1 MRDHSDKGH
10 FVSSVNLKKYTS
22 LCTNVKAFCK
32 RISVGRLI
40 YPNGLDAT
48 PCKIERLILS
58 IDHYN
63 YHIHNLPGIRSIA
76 MNFVHFSPD
85 FPPNY
90 YAFTCQLRRAGVTV
104 LGLGETPFEA
114 LRPELREAFVEYYR
128 VGNLHNYDELVRAL
142 GYFTFRYG
150 KLDRLE
156 SHNEYWLESDARLRT
171 DFNIPGFHVQDVDC
185 IKRKSAMK
193 AIFHTA
199 GIPSVRGRVVRCL
212 EEALQLAGE
221 VGYPLVAKP
230 DIGVGATRT
239 YKLHSCGDVALFF
252 ADPPMKEYIFEE
264 FIPGSIETFDGLADQ
279 DGQIVFCSSMIYNDG
294 MMEIVNQRL
303 DSCSLIRREIP
314 PDLEARGRALVRAY
328 GLRERF
334 FHFEFFRTQSGLIGL
349 EVNMRP
355 PGDLTTDMWNYA
367 NDIDIYREY
376 ANVVTSNRFEA
387 QATHP
392 YYCAYFGRRRGRAY
406 SHTIP
411 EILAAFPNQVVHH
424 EAICGIFAAAIGDD
438 AILVRSPEREEI
450 DAIGRFILER
460 VDASVPSPFGLPA
473 VP

>member
-1 MRDHSDKGH
+1 M
-10 FVSSVNLKKYTS
+10 
-22 LCTNVKAFCK
+22 
-32 RISVGRLI
+32 
-40 YPNGLDAT
+40 
-48 PCKIERLILS
+48 
-58 IDHYN
+58 N
-63 YHIHNLPGIRSIA
+63 Y
-76 MNFVHFSPD
+76 VHFSPD

-90 YAFTCQLRRAGVTV
+90 YAFTCQLRRAGVTI

-128 VGNLHNYDELVRAL
+128 VTNLHHYDELVRAL
-142 GYFTFRYG
+142 GYFTYRYG

-156 SHNEYWLESDARLRT
+156 SQIEYWLESDACLRT
-171 DFNIPGFHVQDVDC
+171 DFNIPGFHVQDVDR

-193 AIFHTA
+193 TVFQKA
-199 GIPSVRGRVVRCL
+199 GISTARGKVVGCL
-212 EEALQLAGE
+212 EEALRLANE

-239 YKLHSCGDVALFF
+239 YKLHGCDEVETFF
-252 ADPPMKEYIFEE
+252 ANPPLIDYIFEE
-264 FIPGSIETFDGLADQ
+264 FIPGSIETFDGLTDQ
-279 DGQIVFCSSMIYNDG
+279 NGQIVFSSSMIYNDG

-314 PDLEARGRALVRAY
+314 PDLEARGRTLVQAY

-334 FHFEFFRTQSGLIGL
+334 FHFEFFRTGEGLVGL

-387 QATHP
+387 QVTHP

-406 SHTIP
+406 THTVP

-424 EAICGIFAAAIGDD
+424 EAVCGVFAAAIGDD

-450 DAIGRFILER
+450 DAIGRYILDREGAP
-460 VDASVPSPFGLPA
+460 VASPFES
-473 VP
+473 VR

>member
-1 MRDHSDKGH
+1 M
-10 FVSSVNLKKYTS
+10 
-22 LCTNVKAFCK
+22 
-32 RISVGRLI
+32 
-40 YPNGLDAT
+40 
-48 PCKIERLILS
+48 
-58 IDHYN
+58 N
-63 YHIHNLPGIRSIA
+63 Y
-76 MNFVHFSPD
+76 VHFSPD

-90 YAFTCQLRRAGVTV
+90 YAFACQLRRAGVTV

-128 VGNLHNYDELVRAL
+128 VTNLHHYDELVRAL
-142 GYFTFRYG
+142 GYFTYRYG

-171 DFNIPGFHVQDVDC
+171 DFNIPGFHVQDIDR

-193 AIFHTA
+193 AVFQAA
-199 GIPSVRGRVVRCL
+199 GIRAARGRVVHNRG
-212 EEALQLAGE
+212 EAFQLVTE

-239 YKLHSCGDVALFF
+239 YKLQTWAEVECFF
-252 ADPPMKEYIFEE
+252 ANPPQIDYIFEE
-264 FIPGSIETFDGLADQ
+264 FIPGAIETFDGLTDQ
-279 DGQIVFCSSMIYNDG
+279 DGQIVFSSSMIYNDG

-334 FHFEFFRTQSGLIGL
+334 FHFEFFRTHDGIVGL

-376 ANVVTSNRFEA
+376 AGVVTANRFEA
-387 QATHP
+387 QVTHP
-392 YYCAYFGRRRGRAY
+392 YYCAYFGRRSGCAY
-406 SHTIP
+406 THSVP
-411 EILAAFPNQVVHH
+411 QILAAFPNQVVHH
-424 EAICGIFAAAIGDD
+424 EAMCGVFAAASGDD
-438 AILVRSPEREEI
+438 AILVRSPEQEEI
-450 DAIGRFILER
+450 DAIGRFILDR
-460 VDASVPSPFGLPA
+460 VDSPVSSPFEKIQ
-473 VP
+473 